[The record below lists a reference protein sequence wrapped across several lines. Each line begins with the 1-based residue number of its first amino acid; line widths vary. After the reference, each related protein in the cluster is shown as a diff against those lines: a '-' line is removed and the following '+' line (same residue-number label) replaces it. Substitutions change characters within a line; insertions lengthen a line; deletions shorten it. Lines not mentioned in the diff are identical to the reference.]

1 MSKIKGQ
8 NLRLFVGGNAAANA
22 VPEETNVSVTITGNT
37 EDNSTKDS
45 EGMFTQETVV
55 SKSWQAQ
62 ADSYDAEPDSLKNL
76 VNTFKAAQPVQVGFD
91 QTTGAANSKNRVPA
105 NASFKR
111 SGQALMNDLTF
122 TFNDRATVSVAMQFQ
137 GTGPLS

>member
-1 MSKIKGQ
+1 M
-8 NLRLFVGGNAAANA
+8 
-22 VPEETNVSVTITGNT
+22 PEETNVSVTITGNT